1 MANFANAIEPK
12 CIEIYPIK
20 TFYFYFFASKEIKM
34 FGQKTFLLLHDQGT
48 LTERELTTID
58 LLIRIALCK
67 KYIEV

>member
-34 FGQKTFLLLHDQGT
+34 FGPKTFLLRPDQGN
-48 LTERELTTID
+48 LTKREGSLRLTSS
-58 LLIRIALCK
+58 LG
-67 KYIEV
+67 